1 LDRSPTSPER
11 RDRWPF
17 GSQLFWRLCAGY
29 AVLIVVVT
37 GVVGILIETRERA
50 AMLRDVRAQLAA
62 GTAYLRDTAAPW
74 LLPGAPGTSDPSGL
88 QARVTRLGAESGA
101 RLTVIRAD
109 GTVIAD
115 SSLDPAKLDDHSAR
129 PEFQQAL
136 AQGSGSIQRFSR
148 TSGEDMLY
156 AALRVPPEGPA
167 LGVVRT
173 GLPVALVDQ
182 RIWELRGLVLIGA
195 ALAALVGLVLGL
207 FFARRLSAPVAEV
220 IEAVEA
226 ISRGGYGHVES
237 PRAGDEIGRIA
248 LAVNRMSEELR
259 ERLGTITADR
269 NKVLAIL
276 GSMVE
281 GVVAVDGE
289 ERVVHMNQVARRLL
303 GAPPA
308 GSVGRRIWEVTRA
321 VEIPR
326 ILEEARQRGE
336 ASGTAEVVLDG
347 SAERRVIELAASP
360 LLDASGLCSGAVVVL
375 HDVTELRRLE
385 QVRRDFVANVSHE
398 LKTPLT
404 AIRGLVET
412 LIDDQAMEPA
422 TARRFALKIRDQA
435 VRLSA
440 LVTDLLTLARVEAAD
455 DSRERRALDLRGP
468 LRECAARFAPLCA
481 EKSVRLALEIPER
494 PIHVNAD
501 EEDLRQIAGNLLDN
515 AIKYTPSGGS
525 VALRV
530 QPDGEEVLIEV
541 ADTGIGIEP
550 RHQDR
555 IFERFYRVDKARS
568 RELGGTGLGL
578 SIVKHQVLAL
588 EGSIS
593 LASTPGQGSSFRVRL
608 PLVS

>member
-1 LDRSPTSPER
+1 LPER

-37 GVVGILIETRERA
+37 GVVGVLIETHARE
-50 AMLRDVRAQLAA
+50 AMLRDVRTLLASGA
-62 GTAYLRDTAAPW
+62 AYLRDTSAPW
-74 LLPGAPGTSDPSGL
+74 LAPGAPPSIDPAGL
-88 QARVTRLGAESGA
+88 QERVKHLGDESGT

-115 SSLDPAKLDDHSAR
+115 SSVDPAKLDNHAAR
-129 PEFQQAL
+129 PEVQKAL
-136 AQGSGSIQRFSR
+136 ASGSSTIQRFSR
-148 TSGEDMLY
+148 TTGADMIY
-156 AALRVPPEGPA
+156 AALRVPSEGPA
-167 LGVVRT
+167 AGVVRT
-173 GLPVALVDQ
+173 GLPVALVDE

-195 ALAALVGLVLGL
+195 ALAALVGLALGL
-207 FFARRLSAPVAEV
+207 IFARRLSAPVTEV
-220 IEAVEA
+220 IDAVEA

-237 PRAGDEIGRIA
+237 PRPGDEIGRIA

-289 ERVVHMNQVARRLL
+289 ERVVHMNAVAGRLL
-303 GAPPA
+303 GTAP
-308 GSVGRRIWEVTRA
+308 GDSVGRRIWEVTRA

-326 ILEEARQRGE
+326 ILELARESGE
-336 ASGTAEVVLDG
+336 ASGTAELGLDG

-360 LLDASGLCSGAVVVL
+360 LLDASGLRSGAVVVL

-412 LIDDQAMEPA
+412 LIDDEAMQPA
-422 TARRFALKIRDQA
+422 TARRFAVKIRDQA
-435 VRLSA
+435 QRLSA

-455 DSRERRALDLRGP
+455 DSDSRERRALDLRGP
-468 LRECAARFAPLCA
+468 LRECAARFAPLCT

-494 PIHVNAD
+494 PIHVRAD

-515 AIKYTPSGGS
+515 AIKYTPSGGL
-525 VALRV
+525 VELRV
-530 QPDGEEVLIEV
+530 VPGRNEVLIEV

-593 LASTPGQGSSFRVRL
+593 LSSTPGHGSTFRVRL
-608 PLVS
+608 PLAAAGV